1 MEKIKLITDA
11 IAFIKR
17 VFFRERAFQRA
28 LDIQADQNLANRNS
42 RYFEEGHEVDFF
54 IRRSRSE
61 FGYALRPGQY
71 KAIVNF
77 KKKHQLTRWEIS
89 AALKTSLLKFNGKR
103 PTPALQSHGLGM
115 GMLIAGILATIAAVL
130 WYSYCKYTLLSSI
143 EETFYPSTVY
153 SLIQMVF
160 VALLFYLF
168 WTVLRYYVEG
178 FVIRAEFRKRK
189 ILK

>member
-1 MEKIKLITDA
+1 MEKIKLFKDA

-17 VFFRERAFQRA
+17 VFFMERAFQRA
-28 LDIQADQNLANRNS
+28 LDIQVDQNLANRNS
-42 RYFEEGHEVDFF
+42 GYFEESHEVDFF

-77 KKKHQLTRWEIS
+77 KKKYQLTRWEIS
-89 AALKTSLLKFNGKR
+89 AGLRTRFVKFDGKR
-103 PTPALQSHGLGM
+103 STIALQSHGPGI

-130 WYSYCKYTLLSSI
+130 WYSYCKYTLFSSI
-143 EETFYPSTVY
+143 EETFYPYTVY
-153 SLIQMVF
+153 SLMQMVF
-160 VALLFYLF
+160 VPLLFYLF